1 MQKTERIIGI
11 TRKTMVN
18 TVSSISLKNLEA
30 DTIFTLTGL
39 AIVLKEEPEE
49 KIKYVGYL
57 QDNEGCIYNT
67 ISPSVI
73 KSMEAIMD
81 YMEEEQI
88 SEVVTSLK
96 KQRSRNGRDFLYL
109 TI

>member
-11 TRKTMVN
+11 TKKSMVN
-18 TVSSISLKNLEA
+18 TVTSMSLKDIEA
-30 DTIFTLTGL
+30 DTILRLTGF
-39 AIVLKEEPEE
+39 AIVSKEEPEE
-49 KIKYVGYL
+49 KTTYVGYL
-57 QDNEGCIYNT
+57 QDNQGVLYNT

-88 SEVVTSLK
+88 SEIVTSLK